1 MLFKKR
7 MATRRC
13 NSQGSRC
20 GYRTLIK
27 TNDMKKVEFTE
38 SEELVTGARVET
50 SNQVPIELSAAVC
63 LGCMLAFIIIFI
75 VSLFL

>member
-1 MLFKKR
+1 MKQIQFK
-7 MATRRC
+7 
-13 NSQGSRC
+13 
-20 GYRTLIK
+20 
-27 TNDMKKVEFTE
+27 E

-63 LGCMLAFIIIFI
+63 LGCMLSFIIIFI

>member
-1 MLFKKR
+1 
-7 MATRRC
+7 
-13 NSQGSRC
+13 
-20 GYRTLIK
+20 
-27 TNDMKKVEFTE
+27 MKQIQFEE

-50 SNQVPIELSAAVC
+50 SNQVPIELSAAVG